1 MGYKAA
7 IPIASGLAF
16 VPAGATEP
24 IVLHPSKGTVR
35 GRPFVDYYN
44 LRVVYHPNVY
54 DWMPTPSWLAW
65 LGQKAPAGTVLEFIR
80 RPEHPLGKK
89 YPYRAV
95 AQQRVGGGTDIRVY
109 VDETETP
116 DSIKWLVLHEL
127 AHVLVTAEPT
137 LAETLR
143 SQPRPRGY
151 PHDDD
156 AHEAVLEEQVAN
168 TFADKLAP
176 VPGLDRRWWRQRV
189 EKRMTLNP
197 TLNPASNPPSTSS
210 SPAPTSPAP
219 SKTGY
224 GETGLVL
231 PSASSAGDFVMGVE
245 GSFPRLIDHMLGR
258 AALIGT
264 GLYLAGAGKKTV
276 PYAVAGSA
284 AIETFVLYYAWKTRP
299 R

>member
-1 MGYKAA
+1 MGFKAA
-7 IPIASGLAF
+7 IPLASGLAF
-16 VPAGATEP
+16 VPSGATEP
-24 IVLHPSKGTVR
+24 IVLHPSKGTVQ

-54 DWMPTPSWLAW
+54 DWMPAPSWFAW
-65 LGQKAPAGTVLEFIR
+65 LGKMPPKGTVLEFIR
-80 RPEHPLGKK
+80 RPEHPLGNK

-95 AQQRVGGGTDIRVY
+95 AQQRLGGGTDIRVY

-143 SQPRPRGY
+143 SQPRPSGY

-176 VPGLDRRWWRQRV
+176 VKGLDRRWWRKRV
-189 EKRMTLNP
+189 EGRMTLNP
-197 TLNPASNPPSTSS
+197 VS
-210 SPAPTSPAP
+210 APPAP

-224 GETGLVL
+224 GADGLVL

-245 GSFPRLIDHMLGR
+245 GSFPRLIGHMLGR

-284 AIETFVLYYAWKTRP
+284 AIETFVLYYAWKSRP

>member
-7 IPIASGLAF
+7 IPLASGLAF

-54 DWMPTPSWLAW
+54 DWMPTPSWLA
-65 LGQKAPAGTVLEFIR
+65 GVGRMAPPGTTLEFIR

-95 AQQRVGGGTDIRVY
+95 AERRGGDRTDIRIF

-116 DSIKWLVLHEL
+116 DSVKWLVLHEL
-127 AHVLVTAEPT
+127 AHVLVTAQPT

-143 SQPRPRGY
+143 AQPRPSGY

-168 TFADKLAP
+168 AFADKHAP
-176 VPGLDRRWWRQRV
+176 TPGLDRRWWRQRV
-189 EKRMTLNP
+189 KERMTP
-197 TLNPASNPPSTSS
+197 AQPPSVRPASPS
-210 SPAPTSPAP
+210 P

-231 PSASSAGDFVMGVE
+231 PSASSAGDFVNGVE
-245 GSFPRLIDHMLGR
+245 GSGIRLVGHMLGR

-264 GLYLAGAGKKTV
+264 GLYLAGAGNKTV
-276 PYAVAGSA
+276 RYAVAGSA
-284 AIETFVLYYAWKTRP
+284 AIETFVLWYAWKTRP

>member
-7 IPIASGLAF
+7 IPLASGLAF
-16 VPAGATEP
+16 VPSGATEP

-35 GRPFVDYYN
+35 GRPFVDYYG

-54 DWMPTPSWLAW
+54 DWMPAPSWLAW
-65 LGQKAPAGTVLEFIR
+65 LGGMTPKGTVLEYIR

-95 AQQRVGGGTDIRVY
+95 AQQQGDGTTNIRVY

-116 DSIKWLVLHEL
+116 DSIKWLTLHEL
-127 AHVLVTAEPT
+127 AHVLVTAQPA
-137 LAETLR
+137 LAERLR
-143 SQPRPRGY
+143 AQPRPPGY

-156 AHEAVLEEQVAN
+156 AHEAVLEERLAN
-168 TFADKLAP
+168 AFADKYAP
-176 VPGLDRRWWRQRV
+176 MKGLDRRWWRKRV
-189 EKRMTLNP
+189 EHRMT
-197 TLNPASNPPSTSS
+197 PPSTM
-210 SPAPTSPAP
+210 APPSTTPAP
-219 SKTGY
+219 SRTGY

-245 GSFPRLIDHMLGR
+245 GSFPRLVGHMLGR

-284 AIETFVLYYAWKTRP
+284 AIETFVLYYAWKSRP

>member
-16 VPAGATEP
+16 VPEGATEP
-24 IVLHPSKGTVR
+24 IILHPSKGTVR
-35 GRPFVDYYN
+35 GRPFIDYYG
-44 LRVVYHPNVY
+44 LRVVLHPNVY
-54 DWMPTPSWLAW
+54 DWMPTPSWLAG
-65 LGQKAPAGTVLEFIR
+65 LGRMTPPGTVLEFIR

-95 AQQRVGGGTDIRVY
+95 AQQRVGGGTDIRVF
-109 VDETETP
+109 VDETETL
-116 DSIKWLVLHEL
+116 DSVKWLVLHEL
-127 AHVLVTAEPT
+127 AHVLVTAQPT

-143 SQPRPRGY
+143 AQPRPPGY

-156 AHEAVLEEQVAN
+156 AHEAVLEEKLAN
-168 TFADKLAP
+168 AFADKHAP

-189 EKRMTLNP
+189 ERHLKPLDTAAQKP
-197 TLNPASNPPSTSS
+197 G
-210 SPAPTSPAP
+210 P

-231 PSASSAGDFVMGVE
+231 PSASSAGDFVTGVE
-245 GSFPRLIDHMLGR
+245 GSGIRLLGHMLGR

-264 GLYLAGAGKKTV
+264 GVYLAGAGSKTV
-276 PYAVAGSA
+276 RYAVAGSA
-284 AIETFVLYYAWKTRP
+284 AIEIFVLFYAWKTRP
-299 R
+299 APGTV